1 MLRKRER
8 MEFLLLH
15 VLELCDATIKILQVL
30 WPTYPFG
37 IKPFLNLVG
46 MVLLMVSAW
55 PLHCGYLGVDLVS
68 RIFHFSHKASNL
80 VELN

>member
-37 IKPFLNLVG
+37 IKPFLNLVEDG
-46 MVLLMVSAW
+46 LVN
-55 PLHCGYLGVDLVS
+55 GLGLAVALRVS
-68 RIFHFSHKASNL
+68 RSRFGQSYLPLFA
-80 VELN
+80 